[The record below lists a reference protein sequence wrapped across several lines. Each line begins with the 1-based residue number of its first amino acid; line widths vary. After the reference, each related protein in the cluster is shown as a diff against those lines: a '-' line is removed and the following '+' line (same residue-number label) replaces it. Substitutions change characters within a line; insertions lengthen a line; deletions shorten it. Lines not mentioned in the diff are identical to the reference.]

1 VLRASDDRGRD
12 VRSGKADERYDAIVT
27 SCASCTMMLKRFGE
41 LLKGDELGDAAAR
54 VSSITYDIGEFLA
67 EHLDDSMLSGK
78 KLDIRAAYHNPCH
91 LNAAGVGN
99 GGAILAKVVSEFV
112 ELEDGCCGGAGTYSF
127 SHSDLSMRIFERKL
141 DDIRKIDPDVV
152 VTSCPSCELQFRHGL
167 FQNGVD
173 CEVRNIVE
181 ILDRYYAE
189 NRV

>member
-1 VLRASDDRGRD
+1 
-12 VRSGKADERYDAIVT
+12 
-27 SCASCTMMLKRFGE
+27 MLKRFGE

-112 ELEDGCCGGAGTYSF
+112 ELEDGCCGGS
-127 SHSDLSMRIFERKL
+127 L
-141 DDIRKIDPDVV
+141 
-152 VTSCPSCELQFRHGL
+152 
-167 FQNGVD
+167 
-173 CEVRNIVE
+173 
-181 ILDRYYAE
+181 
-189 NRV
+189 